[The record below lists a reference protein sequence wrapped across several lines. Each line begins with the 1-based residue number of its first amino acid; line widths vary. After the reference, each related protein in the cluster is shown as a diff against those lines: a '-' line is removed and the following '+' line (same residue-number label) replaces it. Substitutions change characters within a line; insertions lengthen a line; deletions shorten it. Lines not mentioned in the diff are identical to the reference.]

1 MSVYGYIRVSSKDQK
16 EDRQQ
21 IALKE
26 VGVNLQNIYVDKQ
39 SGKDFNRPQYK
50 KMLRK
55 LKKDDLL
62 YIKSIDRLGRN
73 YAEILQQWRILTKEK
88 GVDIVVLDMPLLDTR
103 RGKDLMGT
111 FLSDIVLQVLSFVA
125 ENERTNIKQR
135 QAEGI
140 AAAKAQ
146 GIKFGRPPLPLPD
159 NFYEV
164 HKAWRSKKITLKQ
177 AAAACNMPV
186 GTFYVCSSYKSNRGT
201 CSAHYIR
208 EDTLRDL
215 ILERILA
222 VNAYIRNDVD
232 GFKEEWLRCRQE
244 DWEEGIRED
253 KRKVAAAK
261 KRCADLDILISRL
274 YEDSVLGNLPAE
286 RYRKMSAEYEAEQKR
301 LQDEIAIREGWV
313 EEQEDMSHGLD
324 SFVEMV
330 NKYVDMTELTQ
341 TIVNEYIRKIEVFA
355 SDKSSGKRKQKIK
368 IYWNF
373 VDELDLEIFSQPIV
387 YERITKQT
395 QNMQKRRD
403 LRVTPFSAQI
413 VTCRC

>member
-26 VGVNLQNIYVDKQ
+26 VGVEKQNIYTDKQ

-73 YAEILQQWRILTKEK
+73 YEEILQQWRILTKEK

-186 GTFYVCSSYKSNRGT
+186 GTFYGKARKF
-201 CSAHYIR
+201 
-208 EDTLRDL
+208 E
-215 ILERILA
+215 
-222 VNAYIRNDVD
+222 NA
-232 GFKEEWLRCRQE
+232 
-244 DWEEGIRED
+244 
-253 KRKVAAAK
+253 A
-261 KRCADLDILISRL
+261 
-274 YEDSVLGNLPAE
+274 
-286 RYRKMSAEYEAEQKR
+286 
-301 LQDEIAIREGWV
+301 
-313 EEQEDMSHGLD
+313 
-324 SFVEMV
+324 
-330 NKYVDMTELTQ
+330 
-341 TIVNEYIRKIEVFA
+341 
-355 SDKSSGKRKQKIK
+355 
-368 IYWNF
+368 
-373 VDELDLEIFSQPIV
+373 
-387 YERITKQT
+387 
-395 QNMQKRRD
+395 
-403 LRVTPFSAQI
+403 
-413 VTCRC
+413 